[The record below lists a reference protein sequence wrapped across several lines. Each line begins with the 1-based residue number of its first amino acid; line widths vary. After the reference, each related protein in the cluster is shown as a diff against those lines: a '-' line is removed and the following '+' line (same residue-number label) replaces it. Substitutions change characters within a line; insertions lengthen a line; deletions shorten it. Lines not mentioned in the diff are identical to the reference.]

1 VAVLGLNFF
10 NFHIPLAGF
19 TIMSKTGEKP
29 MKAGPSHPTY
39 LQMILDAITEIGNPK
54 GSSRQAITK
63 HVLAKYP
70 DLDGEK
76 KRVYLRRAISAGLE
90 SEVLELG
97 KNKGNKGCGSFK
109 IADCATGDGKLKRKD
124 HYKRAVEGKKVV
136 PKRKVSNSGD
146 EKLAKKQG
154 VKKRAERKGVKSLA
168 SKTAADKKVV
178 KGSAAEKAVKGSQA
192 KTIGA
197 KRVTKSPVGKKTAKK

>member
-76 KRVYLRRAISAGLE
+76 KRGYLVRAISAGLE
-90 SEVLELG
+90 SEVIELG
-97 KNKGNKGCGSFK
+97 KKKGNKGCGSFK
-109 IADCATGDGKLKRKD
+109 IADRATGDGKLKRK
-124 HYKRAVEGKKVV
+124 AVKGKKVV
-136 PKRKVSNSGD
+136 PKKKVSNSGD

-154 VKKRAERKGVKSLA
+154 VKKTAKRKGVKSLA
-168 SKTAADKKVV
+168 SKTAANKKVA
-178 KGSAAEKAVKGSQA
+178 KGSAAEKAAKGSRA
-192 KTIGA
+192 KVTGA
-197 KRVTKSPVGKKTAKK
+197 KRATKSPVGKKAAKI

>member
-76 KRVYLRRAISAGLE
+76 KRGYLVRAISAGLE
-90 SEVLELG
+90 SEVIELG
-97 KNKGNKGCGSFK
+97 KKKGNKGCGSFK
-109 IADCATGDGKLKRKD
+109 IADRATGDGKLKRK
-124 HYKRAVEGKKVV
+124 AVKGKKVV
-136 PKRKVSNSGD
+136 PRKKVSNSGD
-146 EKLAKKQG
+146 EKLAKKHG
-154 VKKRAERKGVKSLA
+154 VKKTAEKKGVKSLA
-168 SKTAADKKVV
+168 PKTAADKKGA
-178 KGSAAEKAVKGSQA
+178 KGSAAEKA
-192 KTIGA
+192 A
-197 KRVTKSPVGKKTAKK
+197 KRTGVKRATKSAVGKKAAKK

>member
-76 KRVYLRRAISAGLE
+76 KRGYLVRAISAGLE
-90 SEVLELG
+90 SEVIELG
-97 KNKGNKGCGSFK
+97 KKKGNKGCGSFK
-109 IADCATGDGKLKRKD
+109 IADRATGDGKLKRKD
-124 HYKRAVEGKKVV
+124 HSERAVGGKKVV
-136 PKRKVSNSGD
+136 PKKKVSNNGD

-154 VKKRAERKGVKSLA
+154 VKQTAKRKSVKSLA
-168 SKTAADKKVV
+168 SKTAANKVAN
-178 KGSAAEKAVKGSQA
+178 GSAAEKAAKGSRA
-192 KTIGA
+192 KVTGA
-197 KRVTKSPVGKKTAKK
+197 KRATKSPVGKKAAKK

>member
-76 KRVYLRRAISAGLE
+76 KRGYLVRAISAGLE
-90 SEVLELG
+90 SEVIELG
-97 KNKGNKGCGSFK
+97 KKKGNKGCGSFK
-109 IADCATGDGKLKRKD
+109 IADRATGDGKLKK
-124 HYKRAVEGKKVV
+124 KAVKGKKVV
-136 PKRKVSNSGD
+136 ARKKFSNSGD

-154 VKKRAERKGVKSLA
+154 VKKSAKRKGVKSLA
-168 SKTAADKKVV
+168 SKTAADKKVA
-178 KGSAAEKAVKGSQA
+178 KDSAAEKAAKGSRA
-192 KTIGA
+192 KVTGA
-197 KRVTKSPVGKKTAKK
+197 KRATKSPVGKKAAKK